1 MEYKMVSHIHGATMP
16 KKKELEPIPDP
27 LLSTGD
33 IARYCHTGIT
43 QVNRW
48 IKKGDLEAFRN
59 PGGHYRVTRDMFR
72 KFLIRNNMPIAED
85 FFQSQK
91 RKIMIV
97 DDDPSVIKAYSLLLK
112 NFRGHTEI
120 ETASDGYEALIK
132 AGSFKPD
139 LMILDIRMPRIDGL
153 EVCRRLRN
161 EPTQKGIRIIAVTAH
176 ADAYDRDSVLAAG
189 ADEYL
194 IKPIEME
201 TLLTSVHK
209 LL

>member
-1 MEYKMVSHIHGATMP
+1 MP
-16 KKKELEPIPDP
+16 KKKETGAIPDR

-72 KFLIRNNMPIAED
+72 KFLICNNMPVLED
-85 FFQSQK
+85 FFQPSGS
-91 RKIMIV
+91 KILIV
-97 DDDPSVIKAYSLLLK
+97 DDDPSVIKAYSILLK
-112 NFRGHTEI
+112 GWRGQTEI
-120 ETASDGYEALIK
+120 ETASDGYEALLK

-139 LMILDIRMPRIDGL
+139 LMILDIRMPKIDGL
-153 EVCRRLRN
+153 EVCRRLRM
-161 EPTQKGIRIIAVTAH
+161 ESTHKGIRIIAVTAH
-176 ADAYDRDSVLAAG
+176 AEAYDRETVLAAG

-201 TLLTSVHK
+201 TLLIHVGK